1 LFFALLQRTD
11 KEFRENR
18 VSKFK
23 LNEQFKR
30 LTKDMVSKLP
40 IGLQH
45 YHHRLLMDTDSTI
58 YLNPDPEGLYSFAL
72 KLYLLWEASK
82 EGIYS
87 DHALA
92 MLHTFKAEYPQVEL
106 TEEQALN
113 I

>member
-58 YLNPDPEGLYSFAL
+58 YLNPDPEGLYSG
-72 KLYLLWEASK
+72 YCTEAFIYFGK
-82 EGIYS
+82 RQREGIYS
-87 DHALA
+87 GSCAGYA
-92 MLHTFKAEYPQVEL
+92 PYIQS
-106 TEEQALN
+106 
-113 I
+113 